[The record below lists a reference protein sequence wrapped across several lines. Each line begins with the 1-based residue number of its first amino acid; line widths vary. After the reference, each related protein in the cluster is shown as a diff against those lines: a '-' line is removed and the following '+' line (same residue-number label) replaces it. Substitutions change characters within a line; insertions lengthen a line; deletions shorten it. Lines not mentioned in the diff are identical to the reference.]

1 LKGEDE
7 KVKGKRLKVKGER
20 SKVKGER
27 SKAKGQRWKVE
38 VGKIGGGR
46 WEGQKIGENAKVGT
60 VVVPKRM

>member
-1 LKGEDE
+1 VEGE
-7 KVKGKRLKVKGER
+7 KVGK
-20 SKVKGER
+20 
-27 SKAKGQRWKVE
+27 KVE